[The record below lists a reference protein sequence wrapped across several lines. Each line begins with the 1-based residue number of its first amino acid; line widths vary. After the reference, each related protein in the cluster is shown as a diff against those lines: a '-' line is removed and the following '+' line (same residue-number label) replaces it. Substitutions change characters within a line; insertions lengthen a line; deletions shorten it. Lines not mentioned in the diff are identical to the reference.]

1 MKVLMMNHLPLD
13 KMWLVS
19 RMPIFIVTINSTN
32 YILPFPPPELSTQ
45 SHLQPMDRL
54 VVGLHGGSSLNVKVP
69 SFSLAKGMHCLPSSH

>member
-1 MKVLMMNHLPLD
+1 MKGLMMNHVPLD

-45 SHLQPMDRL
+45 SHLQPMDRFKWL
-54 VVGLHGGSSLNVKVP
+54 GCMHELFLNSIVLGGLLNFN
-69 SFSLAKGMHCLPSSH
+69 STGNI